1 MAATKEKFFK
11 QGKQTLQDKA
21 SATDMA
27 AKQITAA
34 ETADR
39 EKKTEKLRALRLA
52 QPEAEPI
59 KPSAKR
65 RQKTK

>member
-11 QGKQTLQDKA
+11 QSRQALQDKA
-21 SATDMA
+21 STTDTA
-27 AKQITAA
+27 ARQITAA
-34 ETADR
+34 ENADR

-52 QPEAEPI
+52 RPEAEPI

-65 RQKTK
+65 GHKTK

>member
-11 QGKQTLQDKA
+11 QGRQTLQDKA
-21 SATDMA
+21 SATDTA

-52 QPEAEPI
+52 RPEAEPI

-65 RQKTK
+65 GHKTK